1 TDAVLDEVAT
11 WQSRPLEPVYP
22 LVFFDALRVKIRD
35 EGHVRNKAIYGA
47 IDDKAA
53 EAALTTFEG
62 GFWGRKFPV
71 VAQIWRRAWQEVIP

>member
-1 TDAVLDEVAT
+1 MQTCIVHL
-11 WQSRPLEPVYP
+11 
-22 LVFFDALRVKIRD
+22 LRNSLKFASWKDRED
-35 EGHVRNKAIYGA
+35 LARELKAIYGA

-71 VAQIWRRAWQEVIP
+71 VAQIWRRAWQEVIRRCHVV